1 MAVIVL
7 YTSRFQPSG
16 LATAPGSEVAS
27 CPEPKDQG
35 TEKRGECEQVKPAAA
50 AAVAAAAAPAA
61 RDNEVNRRAARH
73 IGARRGF
80 WLMTLREATVLLA
93 CCVTV
98 PAVSPAPVI
107 AVVAAACVWP
117 TTFGTATYRSRHLAP
132 ILRGRQ
138 RKRSL

>member
-1 MAVIVL
+1 VAVIVL

-35 TEKRGECEQVKPAAA
+35 TEKRCECEQVKPAAA
-50 AAVAAAAAPAA
+50 AAVAAAAAPPLETTSLTAEPLATLVPAA
-61 RDNEVNRRAARH
+61 
-73 IGARRGF
+73 GF